1 MDKQIIAAVLVALT
15 SGFTITGYAQE
26 VDREILLRHCQAPMF
41 LQLSDQTYLLR
52 VNTIENKEQGD
63 EKPPLNP
70 VRIAGEVLGG
80 TLAGIGGGVVAVR
93 ALLPIAEDSRFKQ
106 AILVTGLSTS
116 YALGSGS
123 TVYLIGNIGNQ
134 TGSFPATML
143 GVLAGGVVG
152 AIGAII
158 IAAVTGNDD
167 NDHEDLAELF
177 LFLSPA
183 IGGTI
188 AFNLT
193 RKYESSNNLHNQTS
207 NAAPPIRLDL
217 LRVRF

>member
-1 MDKQIIAAVLVALT
+1 MDKGVITAALVLIFGSAM
-15 SGFTITGYAQE
+15 TGYAQE
-26 VDREILLRHCQAPMF
+26 VDRSDQIHLLRI
-41 LQLSDQTYLLR
+41 
-52 VNTIENKEQGD
+52 NTIENKERED
-63 EKPPLNP
+63 EKPSLNP
-70 VRIAGEVLGG
+70 VRVAGEVLGG
-80 TLAGIGGGVVAVR
+80 TLAGLAGGVVAVR
-93 ALLPIAEDSRFKQ
+93 ALLPIAEDSRFKH
-106 AILVTGLSTS
+106 AILVPGLSIS

-143 GVLAGGVVG
+143 GVLAGGAVG

-167 NDHEDLAELF
+167 DDHEDLAELF

-188 AFNLT
+188 GFNLT
-193 RKYESSNNLHNQTS
+193 RKYESPSNSSGQINS
-207 NAAPPIRLDL
+207 AARSIGLDL
-217 LRVRF
+217 VRVRF